1 MKRLVDIGTINQLA
15 FVPADY
21 EGTLNFWIGT
31 MGAGPFF
38 ELSHSKAEWTTH
50 RGQPIDPD
58 LTIALG
64 HWDDMQ
70 IEIIRQHNDAP
81 SPYRE
86 WRQGGGEGLHHVC
99 IAAADIAVA
108 RAQFTA
114 AGANVLYRGGGN
126 GAEWFYAET
135 GGGPGSIVEVIQHSP
150 ASQALMDMV
159 RNAARG
165 WDGSNPLRRIG

>member
-1 MKRLVDIGTINQLA
+1 MNRLVDIGPINQLA

-21 EGTLNFWIGT
+21 TAALNFWIGT

-38 ELSHSKAEWTTH
+38 EISHGKADWTTH
-50 RGQPIDPD
+50 RGQPTEPD

-64 HWDDMQ
+64 HWGDMQ

-86 WRQGGGEGLHHVC
+86 WRQEGGEGLHHVC
-99 IAAADIAVA
+99 MATVDIAVA
-108 RAQFTA
+108 RARFA
-114 AGANVLYRGGGN
+114 AEGANVFYRGGGN

-135 GGGPGSIVEVIQHSP
+135 GGGPGTIVEVIQHSP

-159 RNAARG
+159 RNAARD
-165 WDGSNPLRRIG
+165 WDGTVKVRRIG